1 MNYVEL
7 QQKEL
12 LLKYISITLS
22 NELKNDINL
31 EYIIKYNDKIITGTT
46 LRNFNTTKFSVEKI
60 LNDFNKPEITF
71 EPIDY
76 FYISENIKPFHINYL
91 TELFKLSKINFKSAL
106 LKLILDSNINL
117 KFSND
122 KFEIYDV
129 KFIESNTVFD
139 YLLISEKDNFEI
151 ISVNIID

>member
-12 LLKYISITLS
+12 LLKYISIKLS
-22 NELKNDINL
+22 NELNNDINL

-60 LNDFNKPEITF
+60 FNDFNRPEITF

-106 LKLILDSNINL
+106 LKLILDTNINL

>member
-1 MNYVEL
+1 MKYTEL

-12 LLKYISITLS
+12 LLKYISIKLS
-22 NELKNDINL
+22 NELNNDINL

-60 LNDFNKPEITF
+60 FNDFNKPEITF

-91 TELFKLSKINFKSAL
+91 TELFNLSNINFKSAL
-106 LKLILDSNINL
+106 LKLILDENINL
-117 KFSND
+117 NISNN
-122 KFEIYDV
+122 KFEMYDV
-129 KFIESNTVFD
+129 KFIESDIVFD

>member
-12 LLKYISITLS
+12 LLKYISIKLS
-22 NELKNDINL
+22 NELNNDINL

-60 LNDFNKPEITF
+60 FNDFNKPEITF

-106 LKLILDSNINL
+106 FKLILDTNINL
-117 KFSND
+117 NISND
-122 KFEIYDV
+122 NFEMYDV
-129 KFIESNTVFD
+129 KFIESNIVFD
-139 YLLISEKDNFEI
+139 YLLVSEKDNFEI

>member
-1 MNYVEL
+1 MNYNEL

-12 LLKYISITLS
+12 LLKYISIELS

-46 LRNFNTTKFSVEKI
+46 LRNFNTTNFSVEKI
-60 LNDFNKPEITF
+60 FNNFNKPEIIF

-76 FYISENIKPFHINYL
+76 FYISENIRPFLVKYL
-91 TELFKLSKINFKSAL
+91 AELFRLSKVSFKSAL
-106 LKLILDSNINL
+106 LDLIFDKHSQL
-117 KFSND
+117 KFSN
-122 KFEIYDV
+122 KTFEMYNV
-129 KFIESNTVFD
+129 RFIENNITLD

>member
-1 MNYVEL
+1 MKYTEL

-12 LLKYISITLS
+12 LLKYISIKLS
-22 NELKNDINL
+22 NELNNDINL

-60 LNDFNKPEITF
+60 FNDFNKSEITF

-91 TELFKLSKINFKSAL
+91 TELFNLSNINFKSAL
-106 LKLILDSNINL
+106 LKLILDKNINL
-117 KFSND
+117 KISND
-122 KFEIYDV
+122 KFEMYDV
-129 KFIESNTVFD
+129 KFIESDIVFD

>member
-1 MNYVEL
+1 MKYTEL

-12 LLKYISITLS
+12 LLKYISIKLS
-22 NELKNDINL
+22 NELNNDINL

-60 LNDFNKPEITF
+60 FNDFNKPEITF

-91 TELFKLSKINFKSAL
+91 TELFKLSNINFKSAL
-106 LKLILDSNINL
+106 LKLILDKNINL
-117 KFSND
+117 NILND
-122 KFEIYDV
+122 KFEMYDV
-129 KFIESNTVFD
+129 KFIESDIVFD
-139 YLLISEKDNFEI
+139 YLLISKKDNFEI

>member
-1 MNYVEL
+1 MNYIEL

-12 LLKYISITLS
+12 LLKYISIKLS

-46 LRNFNTTKFSVEKI
+46 LRNFDTTHFSVEKI
-60 LNDFNKPEITF
+60 FKDFNKPEIIF

-76 FYISENIKPFHINYL
+76 FYISENIKPFHIKYL
-91 TELFKLSKINFKSAL
+91 AELFQLSKLSFKSAL
-106 LKLILDSNINL
+106 LDLIFDKHSQL
-117 KFSND
+117 KFSN
-122 KFEIYDV
+122 KTFEMYNV
-129 KFIESNTVFD
+129 RFIENNIALD

>member
-12 LLKYISITLS
+12 LLKYVSIKLS
-22 NELKNDINL
+22 NELKNNINL
-31 EYIIKYNDKIITGTT
+31 EYVIKYNDKIITGTT
-46 LRNFNTTKFSVEKI
+46 LRNFDTTHFSVEKI
-60 LNDFNKPEITF
+60 FKDFNKPEIIF

-76 FYISENIKPFHINYL
+76 FYISENIKSFHIKYL
-91 TELFKLSKINFKSAL
+91 AELFQVSKISFKSAL
-106 LKLILDSNINL
+106 LNLIFDKHSRLN
-117 KFSND
+117 FSND
-122 KFEIYDV
+122 IFEMYNV
-129 KFIESNTVFD
+129 RFIENNIALD

>member
-12 LLKYISITLS
+12 LLKYISIKLS
-22 NELKNDINL
+22 NELNNDINL

-60 LNDFNKPEITF
+60 FNDFNRPEITF

-106 LKLILDSNINL
+106 LKLILDTNINL

-122 KFEIYDV
+122 KFEMYDV

>member
-12 LLKYISITLS
+12 LLKYISIKLS
-22 NELKNDINL
+22 NELNNDINL

-46 LRNFNTTKFSVEKI
+46 LRNFDTTNFSVEKI
-60 LNDFNKPEITF
+60 FRDFNKTEITF

-76 FYISENIKPFHINYL
+76 FYISENIKPFHIKYL
-91 TELFKLSKINFKSAL
+91 SELFQLSKISFKSAL
-106 LKLILDSNINL
+106 LKLILDTNINL
-117 KFSND
+117 NVSNEN
-122 KFEIYDV
+122 FEMYDV
-129 KFIESNTVFD
+129 KFIENNIALD

>member
-12 LLKYISITLS
+12 LLKYISKTLS
-22 NELKNDINL
+22 NELNNDINL
-31 EYIIKYNDKIITGTT
+31 EYIIKFNDKIITGTT
-46 LRNFNTTKFSVEKI
+46 LRNFDTTNFSVEKI
-60 LNDFNKPEITF
+60 FNDFNKTEITF

-76 FYISENIKPFHINYL
+76 FYVSESIKPFHIKYL
-91 TELFKLSKINFKSAL
+91 AELFQLSKLSFKSVL
-106 LKLILDSNINL
+106 LDLIFDKHSQLKISN
-117 KFSND
+117 KT
-122 KFEIYDV
+122 FEMYNV
-129 KFIESNTVFD
+129 RFIENNIELD

>member
-1 MNYVEL
+1 MKYTEL

-12 LLKYISITLS
+12 LLKYISIKLS
-22 NELKNDINL
+22 NELNNDINL

-60 LNDFNKPEITF
+60 FNDFNKSEITF

-91 TELFKLSKINFKSAL
+91 TELFNLSNINFKSAL
-106 LKLILDSNINL
+106 LKLILDENINL
-117 KFSND
+117 KISND
-122 KFEIYDV
+122 KFEMYDV
-129 KFIESNTVFD
+129 KFIESDIVFD

>member
-46 LRNFNTTKFSVEKI
+46 LRNFNTTNFSVEKI
-60 LNDFNKPEITF
+60 FNDFNKPKITF
-71 EPIDY
+71 ESIDY
-76 FYISENIKPFHINYL
+76 FYISENIKPFNIKYL
-91 TELFKLSKINFKSAL
+91 AELSKLSKINFKSAL
-106 LKLILDSNINL
+106 FKLILDTNISLNI
-117 KFSND
+117 SND
-122 KFEIYDV
+122 NFEMYDV
-129 KFIESNTVFD
+129 KFIESNIVFD
-139 YLLISEKDNFEI
+139 YLLVSEKDNFEI

>member
-12 LLKYISITLS
+12 LLKYISIKLS
-22 NELKNDINL
+22 NELNNDINL
-31 EYIIKYNDKIITGTT
+31 EYIIKCNNKIITGTT

-60 LNDFNKPEITF
+60 FNDFNRPEIIF

-76 FYISENIKPFHINYL
+76 FYVSEKIKPFHTEYL
-91 TELFKLSKINFKSAL
+91 AELSKLSKINFKSAL
-106 LKLILDSNINL
+106 LKLILDTNINL
-117 KFSND
+117 NVSND
-122 KFEIYDV
+122 NFEMYDV
-129 KFIESNTVFD
+129 KFIENNIVFD
-139 YLLISEKDNFEI
+139 YLLVSEKDNFEI

>member
-12 LLKYISITLS
+12 LLKYISIKLS
-22 NELKNDINL
+22 NELNNDINL

-46 LRNFNTTKFSVEKI
+46 LRNFDTTHFSVEQI
-60 LNDFNKPEITF
+60 FNDFNRPEIIF

-76 FYISENIKPFHINYL
+76 FYISENIKPFHIKYL
-91 TELFKLSKINFKSAL
+91 SELFQLSKISFKSAL
-106 LKLILDSNINL
+106 LKLILDTNINL
-117 KFSND
+117 NISNEN
-122 KFEIYDV
+122 FEMYDV
-129 KFIESNTVFD
+129 KFIESNIGFD

>member
-46 LRNFNTTKFSVEKI
+46 LRNFNTTNFSVEKI
-60 LNDFNKPEITF
+60 FNDFNKPKITF
-71 EPIDY
+71 ESIDY
-76 FYISENIKPFHINYL
+76 FYISENIKPFNIKYL
-91 TELFKLSKINFKSAL
+91 AELSKLSKINFKSAL
-106 LKLILDSNINL
+106 FKLILDKNISLNI
-117 KFSND
+117 SND
-122 KFEIYDV
+122 NFEMYDV
-129 KFIESNTVFD
+129 KFIESNIVFD
-139 YLLISEKDNFEI
+139 YLLVSEKDNFEI

>member
-12 LLKYISITLS
+12 LLKYISKTLS
-22 NELKNDINL
+22 NELNNDINL
-31 EYIIKYNDKIITGTT
+31 EYIVKYNDKIITGTT
-46 LRNFNTTKFSVEKI
+46 LRNFNTTNFSVEKVF
-60 LNDFNKPEITF
+60 NDFNNPKITF

-76 FYISENIKPFHINYL
+76 FYVSESIKPFHIKYL
-91 TELFKLSKINFKSAL
+91 AELFQLSKLSFKSVL
-106 LKLILDSNINL
+106 LDLIFDKHSQLKISN
-117 KFSND
+117 KT
-122 KFEIYDV
+122 FEMYNV
-129 KFIESNTVFD
+129 RFIENNIELD

>member
-22 NELKNDINL
+22 TELKNDINL

-46 LRNFNTTKFSVEKI
+46 LRNFNTTNFSVEKI
-60 LNDFNKPEITF
+60 FNDFNKPKITF
-71 EPIDY
+71 ESIDY
-76 FYISENIKPFHINYL
+76 FYISENIKPFNIKYL
-91 TELFKLSKINFKSAL
+91 AELSKLSKINFKSAL
-106 LKLILDSNINL
+106 FKLILDTNISLNI
-117 KFSND
+117 SND
-122 KFEIYDV
+122 NFEMYDV
-129 KFIESNTVFD
+129 KFIESNIVFD
-139 YLLISEKDNFEI
+139 YLLVSEKDNFEI

>member
-1 MNYVEL
+1 MNYNEL

-12 LLKYISITLS
+12 LLKYISIKLS

-46 LRNFNTTKFSVEKI
+46 LRNFNATNFSVEKI
-60 LNDFNKPEITF
+60 FNDFNKPRIIF

-76 FYISENIKPFHINYL
+76 FYISENIKPFHIKYL

-106 LKLILDSNINL
+106 HDLIFDTNIKLNVSADN
-117 KFSND
+117 
-122 KFEIYDV
+122 FEMYDV
-129 KFIESNTVFD
+129 KFIESNIALD

>member
-12 LLKYISITLS
+12 LLKYISIKLS
-22 NELKNDINL
+22 NELNNDINL

-46 LRNFNTTKFSVEKI
+46 LRNFDTTDFSVEKI
-60 LNDFNKPEITF
+60 FKDFNKTEITF

-76 FYISENIKPFHINYL
+76 FYISENIKPFHIKYL
-91 TELFKLSKINFKSAL
+91 SELFQLSKISFKSAL
-106 LKLILDSNINL
+106 LKLILDTNINL
-117 KFSND
+117 NISNGN
-122 KFEIYDV
+122 FEMYDV
-129 KFIESNTVFD
+129 KFIESNIVFD

>member
-12 LLKYISITLS
+12 LLKYISIKLS
-22 NELKNDINL
+22 NELNNDINL

-46 LRNFNTTKFSVEKI
+46 LRNFDTTNFSVEKI
-60 LNDFNKPEITF
+60 FRDFNKTEITF

-76 FYISENIKPFHINYL
+76 FYISENIKPFHIKYL
-91 TELFKLSKINFKSAL
+91 SELFQLSKISFKSAL
-106 LKLILDSNINL
+106 LKLILDTNINL
-117 KFSND
+117 NVSN
-122 KFEIYDV
+122 ENIEMYDV
-129 KFIESNTVFD
+129 KFIESNIGFD

>member
-12 LLKYISITLS
+12 LLKYISIKLS
-22 NELKNDINL
+22 NELNNDINL

-46 LRNFNTTKFSVEKI
+46 LRNFDTTDFSVEKI
-60 LNDFNKPEITF
+60 FKDFNKTEITF

-76 FYISENIKPFHINYL
+76 FYISENIKPFHIKYL
-91 TELFKLSKINFKSAL
+91 SELFQLSKISFKSAL
-106 LKLILDSNINL
+106 LKLILDTNINL
-117 KFSND
+117 NISNEN
-122 KFEIYDV
+122 FEMYDV
-129 KFIESNTVFD
+129 KFIESNIVFD

>member
-12 LLKYISITLS
+12 LLKYISIKLS
-22 NELKNDINL
+22 NELNNDINL
-31 EYIIKYNDKIITGTT
+31 EYIIKYNGKIITGTT

-60 LNDFNKPEITF
+60 FNDFNKPKITF

-76 FYISENIKPFHINYL
+76 FYISENIKPFHIKYL
-91 TELFKLSKINFKSAL
+91 AELFQLSKISFKSAL
-106 LKLILDSNINL
+106 LDLIFDKHSQL
-117 KFSND
+117 KFSN
-122 KFEIYDV
+122 KTFEMYNV
-129 KFIESNTVFD
+129 RFIENNIALD

>member
-12 LLKYISITLS
+12 LLKYISIKLS
-22 NELKNDINL
+22 NELNNDINL

-46 LRNFNTTKFSVEKI
+46 LRNFDTTDFSVEKI
-60 LNDFNKPEITF
+60 FKDFNKTEITF

-76 FYISENIKPFHINYL
+76 FYISENIKPFHIKYL
-91 TELFKLSKINFKSAL
+91 SELFQLSKISFKSAL
-106 LKLILDSNINL
+106 LKLILDTNINL
-117 KFSND
+117 NISNEN
-122 KFEIYDV
+122 FEIYDV
-129 KFIESNTVFD
+129 KFIESNIVFD

>member
-1 MNYVEL
+1 MNYIEL

-46 LRNFNTTKFSVEKI
+46 LRNFNTTNFSVEKI
-60 LNDFNKPEITF
+60 FNDFNKPKITF
-71 EPIDY
+71 ESIDY
-76 FYISENIKPFHINYL
+76 FYISENIKPFNIKYL
-91 TELFKLSKINFKSAL
+91 AELSKLSKINFKSAL
-106 LKLILDSNINL
+106 FKLILDTNISLNI
-117 KFSND
+117 SND
-122 KFEIYDV
+122 NFEMYDV
-129 KFIESNTVFD
+129 KFIESNIVFD
-139 YLLISEKDNFEI
+139 YLLVSEKDNFEI

>member
-106 LKLILDSNINL
+106 LKLILDTNINL
-117 KFSND
+117 NISNN
-122 KFEIYDV
+122 KFEMYDV
-129 KFIESNTVFD
+129 KFIESNIVFD

>member
-12 LLKYISITLS
+12 LLKYISIKLS
-22 NELKNDINL
+22 NELNNDINL
-31 EYIIKYNDKIITGTT
+31 EYIVKYNDKIITGTT

-60 LNDFNKPEITF
+60 FNNFNRSEIFF

-76 FYISENIKPFHINYL
+76 FYISENIKPFHIKYL
-91 TELFKLSKINFKSAL
+91 AGLFQLSKISFKSAL
-106 LKLILDSNINL
+106 LKLILDTNINL

-129 KFIESNTVFD
+129 KFIESNTIFD

>member
-12 LLKYISITLS
+12 LLKYISIKLS
-22 NELKNDINL
+22 NELNNDINL

-46 LRNFNTTKFSVEKI
+46 LRNFNTTNFSVEKI
-60 LNDFNKPEITF
+60 LKDFNKPEITS

-76 FYISENIKPFHINYL
+76 FYVSEKIKPFHTKYL
-91 TELFKLSKINFKSAL
+91 AELSKLSKINFKSAL
-106 LKLILDSNINL
+106 LKLILDTNINL
-117 KFSND
+117 NVSND
-122 KFEIYDV
+122 NFEMYDV
-129 KFIESNTVFD
+129 KFIESNIVFD
-139 YLLISEKDNFEI
+139 YLLVSEKDNFEI

>member
-12 LLKYISITLS
+12 LLKYISIKLS
-22 NELKNDINL
+22 NELNNDINL
-31 EYIIKYNDKIITGTT
+31 EYIVKYNDKIITGTT

-60 LNDFNKPEITF
+60 FNNFNRPEIIF

-106 LKLILDSNINL
+106 LKLILDTNINL
-117 KFSND
+117 NFSND
-122 KFEIYDV
+122 KFEMYDV
-129 KFIESNTVFD
+129 KFIESNIVFD

>member
-12 LLKYISITLS
+12 LLKYISIKLT
-22 NELKNDINL
+22 NELNNDINL

-46 LRNFNTTKFSVEKI
+46 LRNFDTTNFSVEKI
-60 LNDFNKPEITF
+60 FNDFNKPEIIF
-71 EPIDY
+71 EPIDH
-76 FYISENIKPFHINYL
+76 FYISENIKPFHIKYL
-91 TELFKLSKINFKSAL
+91 AELFQLSNISFKSAL
-106 LKLILDSNINL
+106 LDLVFDKHSQL
-117 KFSND
+117 KFSN
-122 KFEIYDV
+122 KTFEMYNIR
-129 KFIESNTVFD
+129 FIENNITLD

>member
-1 MNYVEL
+1 MKYTEL
-7 QQKEL
+7 QQKDL
-12 LLKYISITLS
+12 LLKYISIKLS
-22 NELKNDINL
+22 NELNNDINL

-60 LNDFNKPEITF
+60 FNDFNKPEITF

-91 TELFKLSKINFKSAL
+91 TELFKLSNINFKSAL
-106 LKLILDSNINL
+106 LKLILDKNINL
-117 KFSND
+117 NILND
-122 KFEIYDV
+122 KFEMYDV
-129 KFIESNTVFD
+129 KFIESDIIFD

>member
-12 LLKYISITLS
+12 LLKYISIKLS
-22 NELKNDINL
+22 NELNNDINL

-60 LNDFNKPEITF
+60 FNDFNRPEITF

-106 LKLILDSNINL
+106 LKLILDTNINL

-122 KFEIYDV
+122 KFEMYDV

-139 YLLISEKDNFEI
+139 YLLISEKYNFEI

>member
-46 LRNFNTTKFSVEKI
+46 LRNFNTTNFSVEKI
-60 LNDFNKPEITF
+60 FNDFNKPKITF
-71 EPIDY
+71 GSIDY
-76 FYISENIKPFHINYL
+76 FYISENIKPFNIKYL
-91 TELFKLSKINFKSAL
+91 AELSKLSKINFKSAL
-106 LKLILDSNINL
+106 FKLILDTNISLNI
-117 KFSND
+117 SND
-122 KFEIYDV
+122 NFEMYDV
-129 KFIESNTVFD
+129 KFIESNIVFD
-139 YLLISEKDNFEI
+139 YLLVSEKDNFEI